1 MLGALHGGLGGPT
14 ADGDGGFVHRI
25 DDLLNL
31 PADKLHLIG
40 LAPAAYALLQAA
52 EGVGLAAERWA
63 EYLAVVSTAAF
74 LPLELYE
81 LYESVTVLKVTALVV
96 NIAILVYL
104 LFAKRP
110 FGLRGGGRVDQS
122 CASGT

>member
-1 MLGALHGGLGGPT
+1 M
-14 ADGDGGFVHRI
+14 HRI

-40 LAPAAYALLQAA
+40 LALAAYALLQAA
-52 EGVGLAAERWA
+52 EGVGLWLQKRWA

-81 LYESVTVLKVTALVV
+81 LYESVTVLKVIALVV

-104 LFAKRP
+104 LFAKRL
-110 FGLRGGGRVDQS
+110 FGLRGGGRVDEELRERDMGWEALAQR
-122 CASGT
+122 APEARARRP